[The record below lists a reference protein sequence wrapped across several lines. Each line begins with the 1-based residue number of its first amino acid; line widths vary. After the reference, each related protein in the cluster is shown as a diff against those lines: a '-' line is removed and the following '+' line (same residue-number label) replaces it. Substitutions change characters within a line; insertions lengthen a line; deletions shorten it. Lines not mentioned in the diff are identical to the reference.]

1 MLQKISAEDCAN
13 KGVLDLPDT
22 PQFTSAEMRRRFDEL
37 SREVIIPIHNQN
49 IDTLCAES
57 AGEEIGC
64 AAPAG
69 VVPEP
74 LPEEGK
80 PTKLLPVL
88 KGIITYLTNAFQAWA
103 YSKAETDT
111 AIGQKI
117 VEIGAGDMAKAVY
130 DPLLKQKAVAFADEV
145 EETYQP
151 NADPSLQTSNKT
163 VTGAINEVNA
173 LAKSHNILVNSNF
186 LNPVNQQ
193 GISSY
198 NNVVGMCIDRWI
210 AVGSATD
217 SPFSL
222 YKGATNMQ
230 GYPTINMRQSVFF
243 QITNTT
249 MNTLFSISA
258 KVNGE
263 LLKAESVKILDRPA
277 DMAWA
282 DVPAVCRCQNSDVR
296 ILLFKYS
303 NMPDRFEVAIDSIS
317 GTTITPE
324 WIKLEKGSVATPYV
338 PKDFIQELCECM
350 RYYQEIGFN
359 YMCGNTLSI
368 DYPMIFSQPLYIPM
382 RIAPTCTIKQKYV
395 SACEVAPY
403 ASINTLMIPL
413 KGQTGAWMQASG
425 IVALSAE

>member
-163 VTGAINEVNA
+163 VAGAINEVN
-173 LAKSHNILVNSNF
+173 
-186 LNPVNQQ
+186 
-193 GISSY
+193 
-198 NNVVGMCIDRWI
+198 
-210 AVGSATD
+210 
-217 SPFSL
+217 
-222 YKGATNMQ
+222 
-230 GYPTINMRQSVFF
+230 
-243 QITNTT
+243 
-249 MNTLFSISA
+249 
-258 KVNGE
+258 
-263 LLKAESVKILDRPA
+263 ESVAALK
-277 DMAWA
+277 
-282 DVPAVCRCQNSDVR
+282 N
-296 ILLFKYS
+296 
-303 NMPDRFEVAIDSIS
+303 
-317 GTTITPE
+317 GTTAAGDAA
-324 WIKLEKGSVATPYV
+324 KLGGKAAAEYLKRQTAAT
-338 PKDFIQELCECM
+338 L
-350 RYYQEIGFN
+350 
-359 YMCGNTLSI
+359 
-368 DYPMIFSQPLYIPM
+368 
-382 RIAPTCTIKQKYV
+382 YV
-395 SACEVAPY
+395 SANTGSDTTGDGSAAKPY
-403 ASINTLMIPL
+403 KTIQFAINTLNKQLVSDVSIQVADGAYAENVIIYGFFGSGNFLL
-413 KGQTGAWMQASG
+413 KSTAGDSLNPADYDRCKINSIAVVSCSAPVTVLGFTLVNLTYNGWYGTSFHVFNSSSVGARIKSTFAAMNAANVHSGARVENSNITFATGTQISNKHYGIFASG
-425 IVALSAE
+425 NAHLLFQDIVVNNCTAALGSAASHIYFDWNTTQISGALYRSAGGLITKGAGVDV